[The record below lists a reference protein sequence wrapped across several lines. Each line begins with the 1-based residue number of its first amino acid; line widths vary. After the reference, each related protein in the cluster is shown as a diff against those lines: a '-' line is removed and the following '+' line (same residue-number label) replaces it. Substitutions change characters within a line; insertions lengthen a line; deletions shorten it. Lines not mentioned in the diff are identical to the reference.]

1 MNSSNL
7 IPVLAIAG
15 AGSVLVIFWG
25 AGIFGGSST
34 EVESVAVSVAE
45 DAEPETPSTTD
56 NSDTDYDFSWDDEA
70 ETSSTPTSAEAVPT
84 EAVPAE
90 VAPTEVAPENNATVE
105 EASDE
110 VANASDAE
118 TTFEMT
124 EPTPVDS
131 EDAGEKSNVE
141 EFASEPFDEPWSSEE
156 GGTEIA
162 ENSSE
167 TSERNNGWNEPTPV
181 TPTEL
186 EEAPNES
193 DWTRIDS
200 EDPSADSDLVEPQP
214 VEPVDVE
221 KVDNI
226 ATTEE
231 GSLESTTGTEDKV
244 LEAMPEIVPV
254 FTLAITNLSND
265 TANFCVDGEA
275 VTLAPGKS
283 FVAEKSGNEMFQYR
297 EHCEQVSS
305 VPMKAGRYNVKAFPK
320 SAKPSQAY
328 RANTVK

>member
-1 MNSSNL
+1 M
-7 IPVLAIAG
+7 
-15 AGSVLVIFWG
+15 
-25 AGIFGGSST
+25 
-34 EVESVAVSVAE
+34 
-45 DAEPETPSTTD
+45 
-56 NSDTDYDFSWDDEA
+56 
-70 ETSSTPTSAEAVPT
+70 
-84 EAVPAE
+84 
-90 VAPTEVAPENNATVE
+90 PTEVAPENNATVE

-124 EPTPVDS
+124 EPTPLDF
-131 EDAGEKSNVE
+131 EDAGEKSNVD
-141 EFASEPFDEPWSSEE
+141 EFASEPFDETWSSEE

-167 TSERNNGWNEPTPV
+167 LSEPNDDWKEPTPA

-186 EEAPNES
+186 EETADGS

-200 EDPSADSDLVEPQP
+200 EDPSVDSDLVESQP

-283 FVAEKSGNEMFQYR
+283 FVTEKSGNEMFQYR

-320 SAKPSQAY
+320 SEKPSQAY

>member
-15 AGSVLVIFWG
+15 AGSVLAIFWG

-70 ETSSTPTSAEAVPT
+70 ETSSTPTSAEV
-84 EAVPAE
+84 V
-90 VAPTEVAPENNATVE
+90 PTEVAPENNATVE

-110 VANASDAE
+110 VANASDVE

-124 EPTPVDS
+124 EPTPLDF
-131 EDAGEKSNVE
+131 EDAGEKSNVD
-141 EFASEPFDEPWSSEE
+141 EFASEPFDETWSSEE
-156 GGTEIA
+156 GGAEIA

-167 TSERNNGWNEPTPV
+167 LSEPNDDWKEPTPA

-186 EEAPNES
+186 EETADGS

-200 EDPSADSDLVEPQP
+200 EDPSVDSDLVESQP

-231 GSLESTTGTEDKV
+231 GSLESTTDTEDKV

-283 FVAEKSGNEMFQYR
+283 FVTEKSGNEMFQYR

-320 SAKPSQAY
+320 SEKPSQAY